1 MVSLHYIYLQMVSK
15 NVDLNYISVGK
26 EEVTKGG
33 KSIMIALMKFLLKS
47 LSEYRFLCIG
57 WSYELFSAMRALK
70 KSKALVLRSL
80 CLCCCYTFRSISLQ
94 HLEFSCSPW
103 WGQSL
108 GLISYLFSNDALEKQ
123 VLFYICCHKQWF
135 SRMATITCLQT

>member
-57 WSYELFSAMRALK
+57 
-70 KSKALVLRSL
+70 
-80 CLCCCYTFRSISLQ
+80 
-94 HLEFSCSPW
+94 
-103 WGQSL
+103 
-108 GLISYLFSNDALEKQ
+108 
-123 VLFYICCHKQWF
+123 
-135 SRMATITCLQT
+135 